1 MLCSVKDRWEDG
13 MNQYMSTAQMVQSCR
28 VHILISYPFETEI
41 NNPFIIGNS
50 CQPAERSD
58 CDLGWNSLQG
68 FCAARRLDWMLI
80 FKKWPWVWCWPI
92 LGHRGTLNIAGV
104 WGRQLWGMW
113 GTAPA
118 MEHQCRGSFGAWRH
132 LGENT
137 RETPL
142 LLPEGS
148 SGLRRVALPCA
159 GVQDDSDTSLL
170 EIQSG
175 KLGTFVWWP
184 DPLWKMLVVLLLHC
198 AF

>member
-80 FKKWPWVWCWPI
+80 IKRWPWVWYWPI
-92 LGHRGTLNIAGV
+92 LGHRGTLNVAGV
-104 WGRQLWGMW
+104 RGRQLWGMCGDSTSHGAPVQREVW
-113 GTAPA
+113 G
-118 MEHQCRGSFGAWRH
+118 MEACGQKHERD
-132 LGENT
+132 
-137 RETPL
+137 L
-142 LLPEGS
+142 LLPPKGS

-159 GVQDDSDTSLL
+159 GVQDDSDRKLL
-170 EIQSG
+170 EIKSG
-175 KLGTFVWWP
+175 KLGILVW
-184 DPLWKMLVVLLLHC
+184 
-198 AF
+198 